1 MLHVTHSLHANKSIT
16 TTMCPGLQ
24 YLSVCE
30 GTVLLSG
37 TRGVAGLEGDWIP
50 FPRQAEQNRAEPQ
63 GSMCVCVCVRLGVY
77 LHLSLCV
84 CVGVH
89 ACARVCVCGNWTN
102 CRILGLGWLKEE
114 VNSCAVMQPDQGKAN
129 EGRMHYFILL
139 DTVGL
144 DTTVEAVT
152 HGTQRGWEKRK
163 DDNNSSQC
171 LKSHTAYC
179 HTAYWHANIL
189 TINPLATLRV
199 LYVSLMICNKCQY
212 SFSKNTF
219 LLTITIQHY

>member
-1 MLHVTHSLHANKSIT
+1 MLWSDNFRANSSQLTQTQQQNITTPCLSYSKYMSMLHVTHSLHANKSIT
-16 TTMCPGLQ
+16 TTVCPGLQ

-37 TRGVAGLEGDWIP
+37 TRRVAGLEGDWIP

-139 DTVGL
+139 DKCGSHSGCCDPGHPEKTRGRGRM
-144 DTTVEAVT
+144 TT
-152 HGTQRGWEKRK
+152 
-163 DDNNSSQC
+163 
-171 LKSHTAYC
+171 TAP
-179 HTAYWHANIL
+179 N
-189 TINPLATLRV
+189 V
-199 LYVSLMICNKCQY
+199 
-212 SFSKNTF
+212 
-219 LLTITIQHY
+219 